1 MPAVSKL
8 PIVVLRHYR
17 NSWDAALC
25 GARGSRL
32 TFVMQ
37 RKAITCPR
45 CFERLEAFSV
55 NRTER
60 IKVQWAARTKAM
72 RSLPSDFKRLPE

>member
-1 MPAVSKL
+1 MKL

-17 NSWDAALC
+17 NSWDAAIC

-45 CFERLEAFSV
+45 CFEQLAALSLR
-55 NRTER
+55 RPGQIR
-60 IKVQWAARTKAM
+60 VQWAARTKAM
-72 RSLPSDFKRLPE
+72 RSLPSDFRRLPE